1 VNKLPEVLFHDS
13 LYMAI
18 LDFKLTQIHP
28 SFKD

>member
-1 VNKLPEVLFHDS
+1 VLFHDS
-13 LYMAI
+13 LYRAI